1 MSRRKTM
8 PEIKKHA
15 PGTFCWADLGTID
28 LAGAKKFYG
37 GLFGWNFVD
46 QPAGPDMQ
54 YAIVT
59 LKDKAVAAAY
69 QMNKEMLETG
79 IPTHW
84 LSYVSVTDIEE
95 TAKKSEE
102 LLGNIIQPP
111 FEVTDVG
118 KIAVVQDNVGA
129 IFAIF
134 QPGGNNGAELVNEH
148 GSLCWNELGTTAAS
162 KSNKFYTSLFGWDAE
177 AGQIGDMEYTSF
189 KKGPRPAAGMY
200 TLTAEMT
207 SQGVPPNWLVY
218 FAIDDADAGAETIKS
233 LGGQIISPL
242 TDIPDVGRF
251 AVAADPQGGNFAIIK
266 LLNPTG

>member
-1 MSRRKTM
+1 MAEMMEYS
-8 PEIKKHA
+8 
-15 PGTFCWADLGTID
+15 PGTFCWIDLGTTD

-37 GLFGWNFVD
+37 GLFGWSFVD

-59 LKDKAVAAAY
+59 LKDKAVAAVY

-84 LSYVSVTDIEE
+84 LSYVSVADADE

-102 LLGNIIQPP
+102 LLGSVIQPV
-111 FEVTDVG
+111 FEVTNVG
-118 KIAVVQDNVGA
+118 RIAVIQDNVGA
-129 IFAIF
+129 VFAAF
-134 QPGGNNGAELVNEH
+134 QPGGNNGAELINEH
-148 GSLCWNELGTTAAS
+148 GTLCWNELGTTAAN
-162 KSNKFYTSLFGWDAE
+162 KSSEFYTKLFGWDAE
-177 AGQIGDMEYTSF
+177 TQQMGDMEYTSF
-189 KKGPRPAAGMY
+189 KNGFRPAAGMY

-207 SQGVPPNWLVY
+207 SLGVPPNWLVY

-233 LGGQIISPL
+233 LGGQIVSPL
-242 TDIPDVGRF
+242 MDIPEVGRF
-251 AVAADPQGGNFAIIK
+251 AVAADPQGGHFAIIK